1 MNAPLALALDP
12 KLDLVLERT
21 VDVPP
26 DLVWRAWTEPEL
38 LKQWFVPR
46 PWTIKEVELDLRPGG
61 VFRSVMRSPE
71 GQDFPNTGCVLD
83 VVPKTRLV
91 FTEALG
97 PGYRPLQSEMP
108 FTAVIDITP
117 DGKGG
122 THYVATAIHRDDAGR
137 KQHEEMG
144 FHQGWGTAFDQL
156 VEVVRGM

>member
-1 MNAPLALALDP
+1 MTDRPVHTPDP

-26 DLVWRAWTEPEL
+26 DLVWRGYTEPEL
-38 LKQWFVPR
+38 LKQWFAPR
-46 PWTIKEVELDLRPGG
+46 PWAITELDIDLRPGG
-61 VFRSVMRSPE
+61 TFSFTMRSPE
-71 GQDFPNTGCVLD
+71 GKDYPNIGCVLD

-97 PGYRPLQSEMP
+97 PGFRPLAADMP

-117 DGKGG
+117 DGNGG
-122 THYVATAIHRDDAGR
+122 TRYTATAIHRDDAGR

-144 FHQGWGTAFDQL
+144 FHQGWGMTFDQL
-156 VEVVRGM
+156 VELVKGM